1 MDFPGLYDVALTT
14 ITQDRSTEALVS
26 RLSLQAVTYEA
37 AQRLAK
43 QFIGRCNGASDLD
56 RDPRAVATSSRVIA
70 APAPSCASARSY
82 RSDVIID
89 DPAVAPDHL
98 RVMQGEDGAIV
109 VEAASDSTGFAI
121 DGERRQRS
129 LIDGDTVLR
138 VGHTALRIRDET
150 YAEPAAAAI
159 AVQRPRWVEL
169 GALIVAALL
178 INGATLW
185 LDETSE
191 PKLSRYVAGM
201 VGLGA
206 VVLLW
211 SGLWGLVSRIFAGT
225 ARFPRHLA
233 IAAGAFLFYTV
244 YSILAEALAFSL
256 SSGLIFG
263 NIATGFLDRAGD
275 CLLPTSPCNRAN
287 PRYDQSRRYR
297 RSDPR
302 RHRRAA
308 RQSLRAAEERRA
320 AFDCPDH
327 LPTRF
332 PACAHQ
338 ERGSIL
344 CRGQRPAREAR
355 RRPQNRRARALR
367 GRRH

>member
-1 MDFPGLYDVALTT
+1 MA
-14 ITQDRSTEALVS
+14 
-26 RLSLQAVTYEA
+26 
-37 AQRLAK
+37 
-43 QFIGRCNGASDLD
+43 
-56 RDPRAVATSSRVIA
+56 RVIWIEILSRGGQVVA
-70 APAPSCASARSY
+70 RHRCAGPVLRIGRSY

-89 DPAVAPDHL
+89 DPAVAPDQL
-98 RVMQGEDGAIV
+98 RIMQGEDGAIL
-109 VEAASDSTGFAI
+109 VEAASDSAGFAI
-121 DGERRQRS
+121 DGERRERS

-150 YAEPAAAAI
+150 YAVPAAAAI

-178 INGATLW
+178 INGVTLW

-263 NIATGFLDRAGD
+263 NIATGLWIVLGIACFLHLQVIAPTRAMIKAGVIGV
-275 CLLPTSPCNRAN
+275 LILAGIAAQLANRFEQLKNGAQ
-287 PRYDQSRRYR
+287 PSIARTTFPPAFRLARTKGEDQFF
-297 RSDPR
+297 
-302 RHRRAA
+302 AA
-308 RQSLRAAEERRA
+308 VDGLRAKLDADRKTGA
-320 AFDCPDH
+320 
-327 LPTRF
+327 
-332 PACAHQ
+332 PA
-338 ERGSIL
+338 
-344 CRGQRPAREAR
+344 P
-355 RRPQNRRARALR
+355 
-367 GRRH
+367 